1 MCRRFVPA
9 VGACICQ
16 KKNGDCSPIILRDH
30 RECSV
35 PALLDIDHVFLAHLR
50 STIIVLVRSLRKTQE
65 TIKLRAN
72 ITGLTYRLGKWK
84 DLLRQFVY
92 DFQFSVFLILQDG
105 GSLFAITTGKHTND
119 RRIEVSQMFV
129 QVL

>member
-1 MCRRFVPA
+1 MPVYPEN
-9 VGACICQ
+9 Q
-16 KKNGDCSPIILRDH
+16 KKNIGNVAPMILRDH

-35 PALLDIDHVFLAHLR
+35 PSLLDIDHVFLAHLR
-50 STIIVLVRSLRKTQE
+50 SSIIVLVRGLRKAKE

-72 ITGLTYRLGKWK
+72 ITSFTYSLGKRY
-84 DLLRQFVY
+84 DPFRQFVY
-92 DFQFSVFLILQDG
+92 DFQFSVFLILQAG
-105 GSLFAITTGKHTND
+105 GSLFIITTGTHTDD